1 MGNQLLD
8 QYSLLHYATGV
19 MAYFWGVPPVPFFLA
34 HVSFE
39 FVENTTPGM
48 DFINTYLTY
57 WPGGKPKADSL
68 SNIVG
73 DNLSAILGWL
83 TASAIDKR
91 GKNQKWYD
99 ARIN

>member
-19 MAYFWGVPPVPFFLA
+19 LAYFWGVPVGIFFIA

-39 FVENTTPGM
+39 AAENTNVGM
-48 DFINTYLTY
+48 KFINDTLTF
-57 WPGGKPKADSL
+57 WPGGKPKADSF

-73 DNLSAILGWL
+73 DNISALLGYYCAYQL
-83 TASAIDKR
+83 DETGKR
-91 GKNQKWYD
+91 NRWYS
-99 ARIN
+99 

>member
-1 MGNQLLD
+1 MGNQLLA

-19 MAYFWGVPPVPFFLA
+19 MAYFWGVPPVPFFLG

-39 FVENTTPGM
+39 FVENTTYGM
-48 DFINTYLTY
+48 DFINTYMTF

-73 DNLSAILGWL
+73 DNLSALLGYYCAYKL
-83 TASAIDKR
+83 DDVGKR
-91 GKNQKWYD
+91 KNWY
-99 ARIN
+99 